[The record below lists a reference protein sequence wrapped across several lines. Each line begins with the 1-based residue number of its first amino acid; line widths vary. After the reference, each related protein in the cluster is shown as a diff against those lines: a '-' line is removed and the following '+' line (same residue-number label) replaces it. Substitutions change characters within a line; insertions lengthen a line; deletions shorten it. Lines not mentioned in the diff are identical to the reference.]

1 MNYKDLI
8 GKSASEILLILNV
21 VEPPI
26 NAISIADILGF
37 RVFSAILE
45 KTEFGNNDSWFD
57 KYNRRIYI
65 DKSCSNHNFAVAIE
79 LGKILSEEPFK
90 FAAELLM
97 PPAMILAYYP
107 RSNPIETLATMFN
120 VPEKSIKIRLKT
132 MGIQI

>member
-8 GKSASEILLILNV
+8 GKSASEILLILNI

-26 NAISIADILGF
+26 NAISIAEILGF

-45 KTEFGNNDSWFD
+45 DNESFFD
-57 KYNRRIYI
+57 KYNRIIYV
-65 DKSCSNHNFAVAIE
+65 KNSCSNHNFAVAIE
-79 LGKILSEEPFK
+79 LGNILSKEPFK

-107 RSNPIETLATMFN
+107 RSNPIENLASMFI
-120 VPEKSIKIRLKT
+120 PEKSIKIRLKT
-132 MGIQI
+132 MGIEI